1 MPWSRLESS
10 MQLREHLS
18 KSLQLQP
25 TPSPWPRMILSALS
39 VALPLIVGLNRGE
52 LRIAIFGSLFGFL
65 MILNDHF
72 GTLGKRIIHLI
83 TTYLFIISGYLIGM
97 LLNEH
102 SWLLMIALFCM
113 SYLVGKSKGLGLEL
127 ERMLLFT
134 TLQLLAASQLPGIK
148 GHYVQA
154 FFYSTFSLF
163 SYLVCLC
170 LVYLVMKHETN
181 FQKSKRQEFREAI
194 TRKESNR
201 YALTL
206 AFMTCSGLWFAQY
219 LHMERGY
226 WVVGTI
232 LIVMMPDRYQSL
244 YRSFQR
250 ILGTL
255 IGVVIASL
263 MMKLGKNPIILI
275 SFCTFAAFMTPYGQI
290 KNYWLTNVFIAALIL
305 FFLEISNFK
314 PHHGDFDLAILRL
327 MDIGLGCFL
336 GSLGTIIA
344 FPELFKDMKRN

>member
-1 MPWSRLESS
+1 MHLKH
-10 MQLREHLS
+10 HLS

-39 VALPLIVGLNRGE
+39 VSLPLIVGFNRGE
-52 LRIAIFGSLFGFL
+52 LRIAIFGALFGFI

-72 GTLGKRIIHLI
+72 GPLGKRVIHLI
-83 TTYLFIISGYLIGM
+83 TAYIFIITGYLIGM
-97 LLNEH
+97 LLNEYY
-102 SWLLMIALFCM
+102 WLLMIALFSM
-113 SYLVGKSKGLGLEL
+113 SFLVGKSKGLGLEL

-134 TLQLLAASQLPGIK
+134 TLQLLAASQLPEIK
-148 GHYVQA
+148 THYVLA

-163 SYLVCLC
+163 SYIVCLF
-170 LVYLVMKHETN
+170 LVYLILKHKTN
-181 FQKSKRQEFREAI
+181 FQKSKRQEFREALN
-194 TRKESNR
+194 RKDNNR
-201 YALTL
+201 YAITL
-206 AFMTCSGLWFAQY
+206 ACMTCLGLWLAQF

-232 LIVMMPDRYQSL
+232 LLVMMPDRYQSL

-255 IGVVIASL
+255 IGVILASL
-263 MMKLGKNPIILI
+263 MMKLGKNPMILI

-290 KNYWLTNVFIAALIL
+290 KNYWLSNVFIAGLIL

-314 PHHGDFDLAILRL
+314 PHHGDFDLAFLRL
-327 MDIGLGCFL
+327 ADIGLGCLL

-344 FPELFKDMKRN
+344 FPELFKDMKRNR